1 LYEILARVPNFL
13 MQLALQVIK
22 FHIIQEKEEIMAYF
36 LRQKQFPGVIGT
48 IYIKNIV
55 YKIPPT
61 SARDMK
67 NQIINVCCSIPQN
80 I

>member
-1 LYEILARVPNFL
+1 

-55 YKIPPT
+55 YKTPPK
-61 SARDMK
+61 SAGDMK
-67 NQIINVCCSIPQN
+67 NRITNVCRSIPQN